1 MANAPPLSPDA
12 PSVSGLCKEPSL
24 TGVQAV
30 DVIVNALGCIRSAV
44 DLRRRLDRRRQS
56 QRAKPARND
65 AADALDQPYATGW
78 SDLLA
83 EA

>member
-1 MANAPPLSPDA
+1 
-12 PSVSGLCKEPSL
+12 
-24 TGVQAV
+24 V

-44 DLRRRLDRRRQS
+44 DLRRRLDRRRQF

-65 AADALDQPYATGW
+65 VADAVDLLYATDW